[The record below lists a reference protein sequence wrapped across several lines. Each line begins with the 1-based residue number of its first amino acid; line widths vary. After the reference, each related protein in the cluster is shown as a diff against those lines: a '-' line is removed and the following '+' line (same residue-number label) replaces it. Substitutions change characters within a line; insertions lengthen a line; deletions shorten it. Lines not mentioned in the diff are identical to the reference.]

1 MNLSQMATQDS
12 RHSTR
17 PNNSGRPIFIFG
29 CSRSG
34 TSLFSRII
42 SAHPNIGIPFES
54 HLYNTFQPWLKHYGD
69 LNIAKHRERL
79 VDDIL
84 STEVIRD
91 WTPQPDRQQILAMID
106 RPDFHGVVDGI
117 MRAWVTA
124 QGKTRWGEKTPPHAY
139 YWREILDG
147 FPDLQVLHIVRDG
160 RDVAL
165 SWRQARFGPKHMYQL
180 AQGWVDYLE
189 TVETLKKALP
199 EGAFFELCYEELVA
213 DPESVMQKV
222 CAFLGE
228 DYTPE
233 LLSFHEN
240 SSPYPT
246 DSQNEQN
253 LHRPTLPNNTGK
265 WRTGMTAN
273 ELRIF
278 EAVAGPVLERYG
290 YERQLERPHVSQLE
304 TLRFRYL
311 EHPPKKILAMVKNR
325 KGHIDGLRRLRIY
338 LRLVLGL

>member
-1 MNLSQMATQDS
+1 MNLSQTIAQKGSLNQRSDVAE
-12 RHSTR
+12 
-17 PNNSGRPIFIFG
+17 RPIFIFG

-42 SAHPNIGIPFES
+42 SAHPRIGIPFES
-54 HLYNTFQPWLKHYGD
+54 HLYNTFYPWLKYYGD
-69 LNIAKHRERL
+69 LSVTKHRERL

-91 WTPQPDRQQILAMID
+91 WTPPPDRQQVLSMID
-106 RPDFHGVVDGI
+106 RPDFHGIVNGV
-117 MRAWVTA
+117 MRAWVIA
-124 QGKTRWGEKTPPHAY
+124 QGKPRWGEKTPPHAY
-139 YWREILDG
+139 FWREILGG
-147 FPDLQVLHIVRDG
+147 FPNLQVLHIVRDG

-180 AQGWVDYLE
+180 AKGWVNYLE
-189 TVETLKKALP
+189 TVETLKEALP
-199 EGAFFELCYEELVA
+199 NGAFLELHYEDLVA
-213 DPESVMQKV
+213 TPDTVMQAV
-222 CAFLGE
+222 CNFLGE

-233 LLSFHEN
+233 LLNFHQD

-253 LHRPTLPNNTGK
+253 LHRPTLPNNAGK
-265 WRTGMTAN
+265 WRMEMAAN

-278 EAVAGPVLERYG
+278 EAVAGPTLERYG
-290 YERQLERPHVSQLE
+290 YQLQLENPQVSQLE
-304 TLRFRYL
+304 VLRFRYL
-311 EHPPKKILAMVKNR
+311 EHPLKKILAMAKNR

-338 LRLVLGL
+338 LRLILEL